1 MRGNISYHLVR
12 AGGMVSVK
20 GFFRVKDVLQLTGLT
35 YRQLDYWDRSGFI
48 SPSVAAAAGPGTERL
63 YSFRDVVA
71 LKVAKRLREEGVSLQ
86 RIRRALAYLKE
97 NFPEVS
103 EPMAGLV
110 FITDGQGIFV
120 LTDDPTVMVNALRGG
135 QLTWNVDIGQ
145 VAREVAR
152 DVTHLRRAA
161 AQG

>member
-1 MRGNISYHLVR
+1 M
-12 AGGMVSVK
+12 SVK

-48 SPSVAAAAGPGTERL
+48 CPSVATAAGPGTERL

-86 RIRRALAYLKE
+86 RIRRALVYLKE
-97 NFPEVS
+97 NFPDVN

-120 LTDDPTVMVNALRGG
+120 LTDDPAVMVNALRGG